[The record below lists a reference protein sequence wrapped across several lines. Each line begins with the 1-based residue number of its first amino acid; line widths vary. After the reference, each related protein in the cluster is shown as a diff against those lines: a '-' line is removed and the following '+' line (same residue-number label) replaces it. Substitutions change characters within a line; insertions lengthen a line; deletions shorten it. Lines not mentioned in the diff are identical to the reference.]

1 MLKFS
6 NRYPQ
11 QSQSNS
17 NSGPKG
23 ATTNMRQSEP
33 YKAQQAKNL
42 ASMSAA
48 KNRTNDPAVRALME
62 RQAREGLESVSD
74 AYPKVG
80 QYPLNIDTDPLMEG
94 MDYELQDKV
103 LFNIYRDM
111 YWHDPVCG
119 SAVDMFSTLPFSEF
133 SLGGA
138 PDKYLD
144 PYREAI
150 EVLNA
155 RTIFPELSIDYKVTG
170 GFCGSML
177 YNKAKGKFVDLMT
190 HRMDYIDV
198 HPLFAYGRD
207 PIITLE
213 LDPRMRETLQLES
226 PRINRLKENVGEEFF
241 NRLLTDRLELDP
253 IGTIFLPR
261 KTFTYSGP
269 TSYFKRVLPLWLIEK
284 NLYRGTL
291 IESSRRQ
298 RGIMHLQIGDG
309 DQWEP
314 APEDFEQIANM
325 FNNADA
331 DPIGAIVATRLGV
344 AVDEL
349 RQGGDFWKVT
359 DVWNETTFVKMRA
372 LGISEAFL
380 SGDASYANMEGS
392 LTVFVESI
400 RAYRDMLTRRFFY
413 DKVFPLVS
421 VMQGYT
427 MNKKGRIVR
436 KDGLMQQ
443 DSEDILRT
451 MNDGSKLFIPSVH
464 WAKQLRPEADQQY
477 MEMLRQLQDMGVP
490 VPLRALAAAG
500 GFNLDALLMNKEEDL
515 LMQKQIS
522 DYSSQVGKIKGD
534 GGGAGGEEAGGGF
547 GSFSSGHHRSRVLD
561 GYKRQPL
568 LSERDFGEA
577 SEIYTLSKTGKKK
590 HVYRQAH
597 ANNVA
602 NEKLYKAMKSLNPN
616 DPKAQ
621 HLFQSTSS
629 ALTGNDN
636 YMPRAPSRA
645 RARTGT
651 QRRRRR

>member
-1 MLKFS
+1 MLKF
-6 NRYPQ
+6 NQRYQ
-11 QSQSNS
+11 QPADAKPDS
-17 NSGPKG
+17 KG
-23 ATTNMRQSEP
+23 ASVNMRQSDP
-33 YKAQQAKNL
+33 YKKQQLQNL
-42 ASMSAA
+42 ASLSNNLH
-48 KNRTNDPAVRALME
+48 KTNDPALKKLIANQVS
-62 RQAREGLESVSD
+62 QLESTSD
-74 AYPKVG
+74 ANPKVG
-80 QYPLNIDTDPLMEG
+80 GLPLNIDTDPLMEG
-94 MDYELQDKV
+94 MDYELQDKI
-103 LFNIYRDM
+103 LFNTYRDM

-177 YNKAKGKFVDLMT
+177 HNKAKGKFVDLMT
-190 HRMDYIDV
+190 HRMDYVDV

-213 LDPRMRETLQLES
+213 LDPLMRETLSLKS
-226 PRINRLKENVGEEFF
+226 PRIDRLKEHVGEEFF
-241 NRLLTDRLELDP
+241 NKLLTDRLELDP
-253 IGTIFLPR
+253 IGTIYLPR
-261 KTFTYSGP
+261 KSFTYSGP
-269 TSYFKRVLPLWLIEK
+269 TSYYKRVLPLWLIEK

-291 IESSRRQ
+291 IESGRRQ

-314 APEDFEQIANM
+314 APEDFEHIAGM

-344 AVDEL
+344 SVDEL

-421 VMQGYT
+421 A
-427 MNKKGRIVR
+427 MNGFALNRKGKIVQR
-436 KDGLMQQ
+436 DGLMKQ
-443 DSEDILRT
+443 DSEDLLRT
-451 MNDGSKLFIPSVH
+451 LNDGSKLFIPSVH

-477 MEMLRQLQDMGVP
+477 MEMLRGLQELGVP

-500 GFNLDALLMNKEEDL
+500 GFNLDSLLMNKEEDL
-515 LMQKQIS
+515 MMQKQIS
-522 DYSSQVGKIKGD
+522 DYSSQVKKLKGESGGD
-534 GGGAGGEEAGGGF
+534 AEGGGDF
-547 GSFSSGHHRSRVLD
+547 GSFSSGVHRSRVLD
-561 GYKRQPL
+561 GYKRQPK

-577 SEIYTLSKTGKKK
+577 SEIYTHDHSGKKK
-590 HVYRQAH
+590 HVFRQAH

-602 NEKLYKAMKSLNPN
+602 NEKLYKAMKSLDPQNPQT
-616 DPKAQ
+616 Q
-621 HLFQSTSS
+621 HLFSTTASS
-629 ALTGNDN
+629 TTGVDN
-636 YMPRAPSRA
+636 YMPGRPSRRRATTRTA
-645 RARTGT
+645 RNRG
-651 QRRRRR
+651 RR